1 MNETLHYVA
10 TPHGR
15 RNSQNMDGENVP
27 EERYVLWYF
36 PSYLLGE
43 MIFVIDLVPAHGF
56 LLLLNCYYY

>member
-1 MNETLHYVA
+1 MNETLHCVA

-15 RNSQNMDGENVP
+15 RNSQNMDGENVS

-43 MIFVIDLVPAHGF
+43 MILSLILVRHMDSS
-56 LLLLNCYYY
+56 YY